1 MRSIS
6 PPEAGR
12 PTVAPSTVAPSQER
26 GGERPDRAEAVFAPR
41 RGAPLDRCRQ
51 ASELVARALAR
62 EIH

>member
-12 PTVAPSTVAPSQER
+12 PTVAPSQER
-26 GGERPDRAEAVFAPR
+26 GAERPDRAEAVFAPR
-41 RGAPLDRCRQ
+41 RGPSLDRCRQ

>member
-6 PPEAGR
+6 FPEAGR
-12 PTVAPSTVAPSQER
+12 PMVAPTQEP
-26 GGERPDRAEAVFAPR
+26 GAERPDRAKAVFAPR
-41 RGAPLDRCRQ
+41 RGPPLDRCRQ